1 MGATTAS
8 GRSWI
13 RVPSVQGRLVDL
25 YMWSCHDALKF
36 GRRPVQ
42 LTVLR
47 LGWNP
52 QNSAPGRIG
61 TLFKQR
67 ETESLQS
74 PVELK
79 PDDPSAV
86 AAPTVVP
93 AANQP
98 PPL

>member
-1 MGATTAS
+1 MDTGPA
-8 GRSWI
+8 
-13 RVPSVQGRLVDL
+13 VQGRLVDL

-61 TLFKQR
+61 ELFKRR
-67 ETESLQS
+67 EMESLQP
-74 PVELK
+74 PVE
-79 PDDPSAV
+79 PTARSVPATV
-86 AAPTVVP
+86 EAPTVVP
-93 AANQP
+93 ASNQP